1 MARDPI
7 CGMYV
12 DETTATIKSFKYG
25 KNYYFCS
32 DACKD
37 QFEEPEKELRKL
49 KIQLTIAWVLT
60 IPVIIFTYIVHFE
73 YWAYITLIMAS
84 IVQFYPGLRFYKG
97 TIDAFK
103 NRAGNMDTLIAI
115 GTSAAWAYSAVV
127 VLFPALFPTTGIYF
141 DTSTAIVSL
150 ILTGTLMEHLT
161 KARASEALSKLV
173 SLLPKTAHLVRNGE
187 IVEVKAEEIKVSDIL
202 LVKPGEAIPTDSKV
216 VEGSTSIDESM
227 ITGESLPVDKKVGDR
242 VIGGTVNLSG
252 GIRVAAEKVGEDT
265 ALSEIIETV
274 RNANSAKVPIQRL
287 ADRVSSY
294 FVPAVVS
301 IGVLSFLYWYYVGRI
316 GLTFS
321 LLVFVSVLII
331 ACPCAL
337 GIATP
342 AALMV
347 SSGKAAEN
355 GILVKGGEYIET
367 ANKVNTVAFDKT
379 GTITKGQLEVTDV
392 IELSTLT
399 KQDILRYSA
408 AAEANSEH
416 PVGKAVV
423 KRAKDENIEVQFPT
437 DFNYVPGKGVSCRLD
452 NKKILIGNRDLFMD
466 NGISTSNFES
476 GIRRLEGEGKTVLIL
491 SIESTVVGLIALA
504 DTIKD
509 DSIEAIQALN
519 KIHVE
524 TWMISGDNETT
535 AKAIARKVGI
545 ANVVA
550 NVKPSQKLE
559 KIEELQR
566 AGKIVAMVGDGI
578 NDAPSLAKADL
589 GIAIGSGTDIAKE
602 TGGIVLMKNKLYDVY
617 VSLRLGKMTIRK
629 IKQNLLWAFFYN
641 AALIPIGAG
650 VLIPLFGAG
659 IYNTLPF
666 LAAFAMAFSST
677 TVVLNSLLLKRFEA

>member
-32 DACKD
+32 EACKD
-37 QFEEPEKELRKL
+37 QFDEPERELKKL
-49 KIQLTIAWVLT
+49 KFLLALSWILT
-60 IPVIIFTYIVHFE
+60 IPVILFTYLIHFE
-73 YWAYITLIMAS
+73 YWTYVTLVMAS
-84 IVQFYPGLRFYKG
+84 VVQFYPGLRFYKG
-97 TIDAFK
+97 TIDAIK

-115 GTSAAWAYSAVV
+115 GTSAAWAYSAGVV
-127 VLFPALFPTTGIYF
+127 VFPSLFPSTGIYF

-161 KARASEALSKLV
+161 KTRASEALSKLV
-173 SLLPKTAHLVRNGE
+173 SLLPKTAHLVRDGK
-187 IVEVKAEEIKVSDIL
+187 IVDVKVEEIRVNDIL
-202 LVKPGEAIPTDSKV
+202 LVKPGEGIPTDSRV
-216 VEGSTSIDESM
+216 VDGFTSIDESM
-227 ITGESLPVDKKVGDR
+227 ITGESMPVDKKIGDM
-242 VIGGTVNLSG
+242 VTGGTMNLSG
-252 GIRVAAEKVGEDT
+252 AVRIEAVRIGEDT

-274 RNANSAKVPIQRL
+274 RNANSARVPIQRL
-287 ADRVSSY
+287 ADKVSSY

-301 IGVLSFLYWYYVGRI
+301 VGILSFLYWYYVGNI

-347 SSGKAAEN
+347 ASGKAAEN
-355 GILVKGGEYIET
+355 GILVKGGEYIEV
-367 ANKVNTVAFDKT
+367 ASKVDTVAFDKT
-379 GTITKGQLEVTDV
+379 GTITKGHLEVTDIV
-392 IELSTLT
+392 KLSTL
-399 KQDILRYSA
+399 DEREILTYAA

-423 KRAKDENIEVQFPT
+423 NRAKNESLEVKFPT
-437 DFNYVPGKGVSCRLD
+437 DFNYIPGKGIACRLV
-452 NKKILIGNRDLFMD
+452 KRILIGNRDLISD
-466 NGISTSNFES
+466 NGISISGFENS
-476 GIRRLEGEGKTVLIL
+476 VKKLEGEGKTVLIMAL
-491 SIESTVVGLIALA
+491 DSEVVGLIALG

-509 DSIEAIQALN
+509 DSSRAVKALKDL
-519 KIHVE
+519 KIE

-535 AKAIARKVGI
+535 ARAIAVKVGI
-545 ANVVA
+545 TNVLA
-550 NVKPSQKLE
+550 GVKPGQKLE

-566 AGKIVAMVGDGI
+566 SGKIVAMVGDGI
-578 NDAPSLAKADL
+578 NDAPSLAKANL
-589 GIAIGSGTDIAKE
+589 GIAIGSGTDVAME
-602 TGGIVLMKNKLYDVY
+602 TGGMVLMKNKLYDVF
-617 VSLRLGKMTIRK
+617 VSLKLGRMTIRK

-641 AALIPIGAG
+641 IFLIPIAAGA
-650 VLIPLFGAG
+650 LIPLFGAS

-677 TVVLNSLLLKRFEA
+677 TVVLNSLLLKRFKP

>member
-32 DACKD
+32 EACKD
-37 QFEEPEKELRKL
+37 QFDEPERELKKL
-49 KIQLTIAWVLT
+49 KFLLVLSWILT
-60 IPVIIFTYIVHFE
+60 IPVILFTYLIRFE
-73 YWAYITLIMAS
+73 YWTYVALVMAS
-84 IVQFYPGLRFYKG
+84 VVQFYPGLRFYKG
-97 TIDAFK
+97 TIDAIK

-115 GTSAAWAYSAVV
+115 GTSAAWAYSAGVV
-127 VLFPALFPTTGIYF
+127 VFPSLFPSTGIYF

-161 KARASEALSKLV
+161 KTRASEALSKLV
-173 SLLPKTAHLVRNGE
+173 SLLPKTAHLFRDGK
-187 IVEVKAEEIKVSDIL
+187 ILDVKVEEIRVNDIL
-202 LVKPGEAIPTDSKV
+202 LVKPGEGIPTDSRV
-216 VEGSTSIDESM
+216 VDGFTSIDESM
-227 ITGESLPVDKKVGDR
+227 ITGESLPVDKKIGDM
-242 VIGGTVNLSG
+242 VTGGTMNLSG
-252 GIRVAAEKVGEDT
+252 AVRIEAVRIGEDT

-287 ADRVSSY
+287 ADKVSSY
-294 FVPAVVS
+294 FVPAVVTVA
-301 IGVLSFLYWYYVGRI
+301 ILSFLYWYYIGNI

-347 SSGKAAEN
+347 ASGKAAEN
-355 GILVKGGEYIET
+355 GILVKGGEYIEV
-367 ANKVNTVAFDKT
+367 ASKVDTVAFDKT
-379 GTITKGQLEVTDV
+379 GTITKGHLEVTDIV
-392 IELSTLT
+392 KLSTL
-399 KQDILRYSA
+399 DEREILTYAA

-423 KRAKDENIEVQFPT
+423 NRAKNESLEVKFPT
-437 DFNYVPGKGVSCRLD
+437 DFSYIPGKGIASRLV
-452 NKKILIGNRDLFMD
+452 KRILIGNRDLISD
-466 NGISTSNFES
+466 NGISISGFENS
-476 GIRRLEGEGKTVLIL
+476 VEKLEGEGKTVLIMAL
-491 SIESTVVGLIALA
+491 DSEVVGLIALG

-509 DSIEAIQALN
+509 DSSRAVKALN
-519 KIHVE
+519 DLKIE

-535 AKAIARKVGI
+535 ARAIAGKVGI
-545 ANVVA
+545 TNILAG
-550 NVKPSQKLE
+550 VKPGQKLE

-566 AGKIVAMVGDGI
+566 SGKIVAMVGDGI

-589 GIAIGSGTDIAKE
+589 GIAIGSGTDVAME
-602 TGGIVLMKNKLYDVY
+602 TGGMVLMKNKLYDVF
-617 VSLRLGKMTIRK
+617 VSLKLGRMTIRK

-641 AALIPIGAG
+641 IFLIPIAAGA
-650 VLIPLFGAG
+650 LIPLFGAS

-677 TVVLNSLLLKRFEA
+677 TVVLNSLLLKRFKP

>member
-32 DACKD
+32 EACKD
-37 QFEEPEKELRKL
+37 QFDEPERELKKL
-49 KIQLTIAWVLT
+49 KFLLALSWILT
-60 IPVIIFTYIVHFE
+60 IPVILFTYLIHFE
-73 YWAYITLIMAS
+73 YWTYVTLVMAS
-84 IVQFYPGLRFYKG
+84 VVQFYPGLRFYKG
-97 TIDAFK
+97 TIDAIK

-115 GTSAAWAYSAVV
+115 GTSAAWAYSAGVV
-127 VLFPALFPTTGIYF
+127 VFPSLFPSTGIYF

-161 KARASEALSKLV
+161 KTRASEALSKLV
-173 SLLPKTAHLVRNGE
+173 SLLPKTAHLARDGK
-187 IVEVKAEEIKVSDIL
+187 IVDVKVEEIRVNDIL
-202 LVKPGEAIPTDSKV
+202 LVKPGEGIPTDSRV
-216 VEGSTSIDESM
+216 VDGFTSIDESM
-227 ITGESLPVDKKVGDR
+227 ITGESLPVDKKIGDM
-242 VIGGTVNLSG
+242 VTGGTMNLSG
-252 GIRVAAEKVGEDT
+252 AVRIEAVRIGEDT

-274 RNANSAKVPIQRL
+274 RNANSARVPIQRL
-287 ADRVSSY
+287 ADKVSSY
-294 FVPAVVS
+294 FVPAVVTVG
-301 IGVLSFLYWYYVGRI
+301 ILSFLYWYYVGNI

-347 SSGKAAEN
+347 ASGKAAEN
-355 GILVKGGEYIET
+355 GILVKGGEYIEV
-367 ANKVNTVAFDKT
+367 ASKVDTVAFDKT
-379 GTITKGQLEVTDV
+379 GTITKGHLEVTDIV
-392 IELSTLT
+392 KLSTLNE
-399 KQDILRYSA
+399 KEILSYAA

-423 KRAKDENIEVQFPT
+423 NRAKNESLEVKFPT
-437 DFNYVPGKGVSCRLD
+437 DFNYIPGKGIACRLV
-452 NKKILIGNRDLFMD
+452 KRILIGNRDLISD
-466 NGISTSNFES
+466 NGISISGFENS
-476 GIRRLEGEGKTVLIL
+476 VKKLEGEGKTVLIMAL
-491 SIESTVVGLIALA
+491 DSEVVGLIALG

-509 DSIEAIQALN
+509 DSSRAVKALKDL
-519 KIHVE
+519 KIE

-535 AKAIARKVGI
+535 ARAIAGKVGI
-545 ANVVA
+545 TNVLA
-550 NVKPSQKLE
+550 GVKPGQKLE

-566 AGKIVAMVGDGI
+566 SGKIVAMVGDGI
-578 NDAPSLAKADL
+578 NDAPSLAKANL
-589 GIAIGSGTDIAKE
+589 GIAIGSGTDVAME
-602 TGGIVLMKNKLYDVY
+602 TGGMVLMKNKLYDVF
-617 VSLRLGKMTIRK
+617 VSLKLGRMTIRK

-641 AALIPIGAG
+641 IFLIPIAAGA
-650 VLIPLFGAG
+650 LIPLFGAS

-677 TVVLNSLLLKRFEA
+677 TVVLNSLLLKRFKP

>member
-32 DACKD
+32 EACKD
-37 QFEEPEKELRKL
+37 QFDEPERELKKL
-49 KIQLTIAWVLT
+49 KFLLALSWILT
-60 IPVIIFTYIVHFE
+60 IPVILFTYLFHFE
-73 YWAYITLIMAS
+73 YWTYVTLVMAS
-84 IVQFYPGLRFYKG
+84 VVQFYPGLRFYKG
-97 TIDAFK
+97 TIDAIK

-115 GTSAAWAYSAVV
+115 GTSAAWAYSAGVV
-127 VLFPALFPTTGIYF
+127 VFPSLFPSTGIYF

-161 KARASEALSKLV
+161 KTRASEALSKLV
-173 SLLPKTAHLVRNGE
+173 SLLPKTAHLVRDGK
-187 IVEVKAEEIKVSDIL
+187 IMDVKVEEIRVNDIL
-202 LVKPGEAIPTDSKV
+202 LVKPGEGIPTDSRV
-216 VEGSTSIDESM
+216 VDGFTSIDESM
-227 ITGESLPVDKKVGDR
+227 ITGESLPVDKKIGDM
-242 VIGGTVNLSG
+242 VTGGTMNLSG
-252 GIRVAAEKVGEDT
+252 AVRIEAVRIGEDT

-274 RNANSAKVPIQRL
+274 RNANSARVPIQRL
-287 ADRVSSY
+287 ADKVSSY

-301 IGVLSFLYWYYVGRI
+301 VGILSFLYWYYVGNI

-347 SSGKAAEN
+347 ASGKAAEN
-355 GILVKGGEYIET
+355 GILVKGGEYIEV
-367 ANKVNTVAFDKT
+367 ASKVDTVAFDKT
-379 GTITKGQLEVTDV
+379 GTITKGHLEVTDIV
-392 IELSTLT
+392 KLSTLNE
-399 KQDILRYSA
+399 KEILSYAA

-423 KRAKDENIEVQFPT
+423 NRAKNESLEVKFPT
-437 DFNYVPGKGVSCRLD
+437 DFNYIPGKGIACRLV
-452 NKKILIGNRDLFMD
+452 KRILIGNRDLISD
-466 NGISTSNFES
+466 NGISISGFENS
-476 GIRRLEGEGKTVLIL
+476 VKKLEGEGKTVLIMAL
-491 SIESTVVGLIALA
+491 DSEVVGLIALG

-509 DSIEAIQALN
+509 DSSRAVKALKDL
-519 KIHVE
+519 KIE

-535 AKAIARKVGI
+535 ARAIAVKVGI
-545 ANVVA
+545 TNVLA
-550 NVKPSQKLE
+550 GVKPGQKLE

-566 AGKIVAMVGDGI
+566 SGKIVAMVGDGI

-589 GIAIGSGTDIAKE
+589 GIAIGSGTDVAME
-602 TGGIVLMKNKLYDVY
+602 TGGMVLMKNKLYDVF
-617 VSLRLGKMTIRK
+617 VSLKLGRMTIRK

-641 AALIPIGAG
+641 IFLIPIAAGA
-650 VLIPLFGAG
+650 LIPLFGAS

-677 TVVLNSLLLKRFEA
+677 TVVLNSLLLKRFKP

>member
-1 MARDPI
+1 MTRDPI

-32 DACKD
+32 ESCKD
-37 QFEEPEKELRKL
+37 QFEEPEKELKKL
-49 KIQLTIAWVLT
+49 KIQLTIAWALT
-60 IPVIIFTYIVHFE
+60 IPVIIFTYTFHFE
-73 YWAYITLIMAS
+73 YWAYTTLIMAS
-84 IVQFYPGLRFYKG
+84 IVQFYPGLKFYKG

-127 VLFPALFPTTGIYF
+127 VLFPALFPSTGIYF

-173 SLLPKTAHLVRNGE
+173 SLLPKTAHLVKNGD
-187 IVEVKAEEIKVSDIL
+187 IVEVKAEAIKVSDVL
-202 LVKPGEAIPTDSKV
+202 LVKPGEGIPTDSKV
-216 VEGSTSIDESM
+216 VEGFTSIDESM

-252 GIRVAAEKVGEDT
+252 AIRVIAEKVGGDT

-301 IGVLSFLYWYYVGRI
+301 IGILSFLYWFYLGHI

-355 GILVKGGEYIET
+355 GILVKGGEYIEI
-367 ANKVNTVAFDKT
+367 ASKVDTVAFDKT
-379 GTITKGQLEVTDV
+379 GTITKGQLEVTDIV
-392 IELSTLT
+392 ELSAVG
-399 KQDILRYSA
+399 KPEILRYAA

-416 PVGKAVV
+416 PVGIAVV
-423 KRAKDENIEVQFPT
+423 KKAKDENVEVQFPT
-437 DFNYVPGKGVSCRLD
+437 EFNYIPGKGISSKLD
-452 NKKILIGNRDLFMD
+452 KEILIGNRDLISE
-466 NGISTSNFES
+466 NGISTTNFE
-476 GIRRLEGEGKTVLIL
+476 GLIKKLEGEGKTVLIL
-491 SIESTVVGLIALA
+491 SLDSKVVGLVALA

-509 DSIEAIQALN
+509 DSIRAIQALDR
-519 KIHVE
+519 IHVE

-535 AKAIARKVGI
+535 ARAIGAKVGI
-545 ANVVA
+545 KNIVA
-550 NVKPSQKLE
+550 SVKPGQKLE

-566 AGKIVAMVGDGI
+566 TGKIVAMVGDGI

-602 TGGIVLMKNKLYDVY
+602 TGGMVLMKNKLYDVY

-650 VLIPLFGAG
+650 ALIPLFGAG

-677 TVVLNSLLLKRFEA
+677 TVVLNSLLLKRFKP

>member
-32 DACKD
+32 EACKD
-37 QFEEPEKELRKL
+37 QFDEPERELKKL
-49 KIQLTIAWVLT
+49 KFLLVLSWILT
-60 IPVIIFTYIVHFE
+60 IPVILFTYLIRFE
-73 YWAYITLIMAS
+73 YWTYVALVMAS
-84 IVQFYPGLRFYKG
+84 VVQFYPGLRFYKG
-97 TIDAFK
+97 TIDAIK

-115 GTSAAWAYSAVV
+115 GTSAAWAYSAGVV
-127 VLFPALFPTTGIYF
+127 VFPSLFPSTGIYF

-161 KARASEALSKLV
+161 KTRASEALSKLV
-173 SLLPKTAHLVRNGE
+173 SLLPKTAHLFRDGK
-187 IVEVKAEEIKVSDIL
+187 ILDVKVEEIRVNDIL
-202 LVKPGEAIPTDSKV
+202 LVKPGEGIPTDSRV
-216 VEGSTSIDESM
+216 VDGFTSIDESM
-227 ITGESLPVDKKVGDR
+227 ITGESLPVDKKIGDM
-242 VIGGTVNLSG
+242 VTGGTMNLSG
-252 GIRVAAEKVGEDT
+252 AVRIEAVRIGEDT

-287 ADRVSSY
+287 ADKVSSY
-294 FVPAVVS
+294 FVPAVVTVG
-301 IGVLSFLYWYYVGRI
+301 ILSFLYWYYIGNI

-347 SSGKAAEN
+347 ASGKAAEN
-355 GILVKGGEYIET
+355 GILVKGGEYIEV
-367 ANKVNTVAFDKT
+367 ASKVDTVAFDKT
-379 GTITKGQLEVTDV
+379 GTITKGHLEVTDIV
-392 IELSTLT
+392 KLSTL
-399 KQDILRYSA
+399 DEREILTYAA

-423 KRAKDENIEVQFPT
+423 NRAKNESLEVKFPT
-437 DFNYVPGKGVSCRLD
+437 DFSYIPGKGIASRLV
-452 NKKILIGNRDLFMD
+452 KRILIGNRDLISD
-466 NGISTSNFES
+466 NGISISGFENS
-476 GIRRLEGEGKTVLIL
+476 VEKLEGEGKTVLIMAL
-491 SIESTVVGLIALA
+491 DSEVVGLIALG

-509 DSIEAIQALN
+509 DSSRAVKALN
-519 KIHVE
+519 DLKIE

-535 AKAIARKVGI
+535 ARAIAGKVGI
-545 ANVVA
+545 TNVLA
-550 NVKPSQKLE
+550 GVKPGQKLE

-566 AGKIVAMVGDGI
+566 SGKIVAMVGDGI

-589 GIAIGSGTDIAKE
+589 GIAIGSGTDVAME
-602 TGGIVLMKNKLYDVY
+602 TGGMVLMKNKLYDVF
-617 VSLRLGKMTIRK
+617 VSLKLGRMTIRK

-641 AALIPIGAG
+641 IFLIPIAAGA
-650 VLIPLFGAG
+650 LIPLFGAS

-677 TVVLNSLLLKRFEA
+677 TVVLNSLLLKRFKP

>member
-32 DACKD
+32 EACKD
-37 QFEEPEKELRKL
+37 QFDEPERELKKL
-49 KIQLTIAWVLT
+49 KFLLVLSWILT
-60 IPVIIFTYIVHFE
+60 IPVILFTYLIRFE
-73 YWAYITLIMAS
+73 YWTYVALVMAS
-84 IVQFYPGLRFYKG
+84 VVQFYPGLRFYKG
-97 TIDAFK
+97 TIDAIK

-115 GTSAAWAYSAVV
+115 GTSAAWAYSAGVV
-127 VLFPALFPTTGIYF
+127 VFPSLFPSTGIYF

-161 KARASEALSKLV
+161 KTRASEALSKLV
-173 SLLPKTAHLVRNGE
+173 SLLPKTAHLFRDGK
-187 IVEVKAEEIKVSDIL
+187 ILDVKVEEIRVNDIL
-202 LVKPGEAIPTDSKV
+202 LVKPGEGIPTDSRV
-216 VEGSTSIDESM
+216 VDGFTSIDESM
-227 ITGESLPVDKKVGDR
+227 ITGESLPVDKKIGDM
-242 VIGGTVNLSG
+242 VTGGTMNLSG
-252 GIRVAAEKVGEDT
+252 AVRIEAVRIGEDT

-287 ADRVSSY
+287 ADKVSSY
-294 FVPAVVS
+294 FVPAVVTVG
-301 IGVLSFLYWYYVGRI
+301 ILSFLYWYYIGNI

-347 SSGKAAEN
+347 ASGKAAEN
-355 GILVKGGEYIET
+355 GILVKGGEYIEV
-367 ANKVNTVAFDKT
+367 ASKVDTVAFDKT
-379 GTITKGQLEVTDV
+379 GTITKGHLEVTDIV
-392 IELSTLT
+392 KLSTL
-399 KQDILRYSA
+399 DEREILTYAA

-423 KRAKDENIEVQFPT
+423 NRAKNESLEVKFPT
-437 DFNYVPGKGVSCRLD
+437 DFSYIPGKGIASRLV
-452 NKKILIGNRDLFMD
+452 KRILIGNRDLISD
-466 NGISTSNFES
+466 NGISISGFENS
-476 GIRRLEGEGKTVLIL
+476 VEKLEGEGKTVLIMAL
-491 SIESTVVGLIALA
+491 DSEVVGLIALG

-509 DSIEAIQALN
+509 DSSRAVKALN
-519 KIHVE
+519 DLKIE

-535 AKAIARKVGI
+535 ARAIAGKVGI
-545 ANVVA
+545 TNILAG
-550 NVKPSQKLE
+550 VKPGQKLE

-566 AGKIVAMVGDGI
+566 SGKIVAMVGDGI

-589 GIAIGSGTDIAKE
+589 GIAIGSGTDVAME
-602 TGGIVLMKNKLYDVY
+602 TGGMVLMKNKLYDVF
-617 VSLRLGKMTIRK
+617 VSLKLGRMTIRK

-641 AALIPIGAG
+641 IFLIPIAAGA
-650 VLIPLFGAG
+650 LIPLFGAS

-677 TVVLNSLLLKRFEA
+677 TVVLNSLLLKRFKP

>member
-32 DACKD
+32 EACKD
-37 QFEEPEKELRKL
+37 QFDEPERELKKL
-49 KIQLTIAWVLT
+49 KFLLALSWILT
-60 IPVIIFTYIVHFE
+60 IPVILFTYLIHFE
-73 YWAYITLIMAS
+73 YWTYVTLVMAS
-84 IVQFYPGLRFYKG
+84 VVQFYPGLRFYKG
-97 TIDAFK
+97 TLDAIK

-115 GTSAAWAYSAVV
+115 GTSAAWAYSAGVV
-127 VLFPALFPTTGIYF
+127 VFPSLFPSTGIYF

-161 KARASEALSKLV
+161 KTRASEALSKLV
-173 SLLPKTAHLVRNGE
+173 SLLPKTAHLVRDGK
-187 IVEVKAEEIKVSDIL
+187 IMDVKVEEIRVNDIL
-202 LVKPGEAIPTDSKV
+202 LVKPGEGIPTDSRV
-216 VEGSTSIDESM
+216 VDGFTSIDESM
-227 ITGESLPVDKKVGDR
+227 ITGESLPVDKKIGDM
-242 VIGGTVNLSG
+242 VTGGTMNLSG
-252 GIRVAAEKVGEDT
+252 AVRIEAVRIGEDT

-274 RNANSAKVPIQRL
+274 RNANSARVPIQRL
-287 ADRVSSY
+287 ADKVSSY

-301 IGVLSFLYWYYVGRI
+301 IGILSFLYWYYVGNI

-347 SSGKAAEN
+347 ASGKAAEN
-355 GILVKGGEYIET
+355 GILVKGGEYIEV
-367 ANKVNTVAFDKT
+367 ASKVDTVAFDKT
-379 GTITKGQLEVTDV
+379 GTITKGHLEVTDIV
-392 IELSTLT
+392 KLSTLNE
-399 KQDILRYSA
+399 KEILSYAA

-423 KRAKDENIEVQFPT
+423 NRAKNESLEVKFPT
-437 DFNYVPGKGVSCRLD
+437 DFNYIPGKGIACRLV
-452 NKKILIGNRDLFMD
+452 KRILIGNRDLISD
-466 NGISTSNFES
+466 NGISISGFENS
-476 GIRRLEGEGKTVLIL
+476 VKKLEGEGKTVLIMAL
-491 SIESTVVGLIALA
+491 DSEVVGLIALG

-509 DSIEAIQALN
+509 DSFRAVKALKDL
-519 KIHVE
+519 KIE

-535 AKAIARKVGI
+535 ARAIAVKVGI
-545 ANVVA
+545 TNVLA
-550 NVKPSQKLE
+550 GVKPGQKLE

-566 AGKIVAMVGDGI
+566 SGKIVAMVGDGI
-578 NDAPSLAKADL
+578 NDAPSLAKANL
-589 GIAIGSGTDIAKE
+589 GIAIGSGTDVAME
-602 TGGIVLMKNKLYDVY
+602 TGGMVLMKNKLYDVF
-617 VSLRLGKMTIRK
+617 VSLKLGRMTIRK

-641 AALIPIGAG
+641 IFLIPIAAGA
-650 VLIPLFGAG
+650 LIPLFGAS

-677 TVVLNSLLLKRFEA
+677 TVVLNSLLLKRFKP

>member
-32 DACKD
+32 EACKD
-37 QFEEPEKELRKL
+37 QFDEPERELKKL
-49 KIQLTIAWVLT
+49 KFLLVLSWILT
-60 IPVIIFTYIVHFE
+60 IPVILFTYLIRFE
-73 YWAYITLIMAS
+73 YWTYVALVMAS
-84 IVQFYPGLRFYKG
+84 VVQFYPGLRFYKG
-97 TIDAFK
+97 TIDAIK

-115 GTSAAWAYSAVV
+115 GTSAAWAYSAGVV
-127 VLFPALFPTTGIYF
+127 VFPSLFPSTGIYF

-161 KARASEALSKLV
+161 KTRASEALSKLV
-173 SLLPKTAHLVRNGE
+173 SLLPKTAHLFRDGK
-187 IVEVKAEEIKVSDIL
+187 ILDVKVEEIRVNDIL
-202 LVKPGEAIPTDSKV
+202 LVKPGEGIPTDSRV
-216 VEGSTSIDESM
+216 VDGFTSIDESM
-227 ITGESLPVDKKVGDR
+227 ITGESLPVDKKIGDM
-242 VIGGTVNLSG
+242 VTGGTMNLSG
-252 GIRVAAEKVGEDT
+252 AVRIEAVRIGEDT

-287 ADRVSSY
+287 ADKVSSY
-294 FVPAVVS
+294 FVPAVVTVG
-301 IGVLSFLYWYYVGRI
+301 ILSFLYWYYIGNI

-347 SSGKAAEN
+347 ASGKAAEN
-355 GILVKGGEYIET
+355 GILVKGGEYIEV
-367 ANKVNTVAFDKT
+367 ASKVDTVAFDKT
-379 GTITKGQLEVTDV
+379 GTITKGHLEVTDIV
-392 IELSTLT
+392 KLSTL
-399 KQDILRYSA
+399 DEREILTYAA

-423 KRAKDENIEVQFPT
+423 NRAKNESLEVKFPT
-437 DFNYVPGKGVSCRLD
+437 DFSYIPGKGIASRLV
-452 NKKILIGNRDLFMD
+452 KRILIGNRDLISD
-466 NGISTSNFES
+466 NGISISRFENS
-476 GIRRLEGEGKTVLIL
+476 VEKLEGEGKTVLIVAL
-491 SIESTVVGLIALA
+491 DSEVVGLIALG

-509 DSIEAIQALN
+509 DSSRAVKALN
-519 KIHVE
+519 DLKIE

-535 AKAIARKVGI
+535 ARAIAGKVGI
-545 ANVVA
+545 TNVLA
-550 NVKPSQKLE
+550 GVKPGQKLE

-566 AGKIVAMVGDGI
+566 SGKIVAMVGDGI

-589 GIAIGSGTDIAKE
+589 GIAIGSGTDVAME
-602 TGGIVLMKNKLYDVY
+602 TGGMVLMKNKLYDVF
-617 VSLRLGKMTIRK
+617 VSLKLGRMTIRK

-641 AALIPIGAG
+641 IFLIPIAAGA
-650 VLIPLFGAG
+650 LIPLFGAS

-677 TVVLNSLLLKRFEA
+677 TVVLNSLLLKRFKP

>member
-32 DACKD
+32 EACKD
-37 QFEEPEKELRKL
+37 QFDEPERELKKL
-49 KIQLTIAWVLT
+49 KFLLALSWILT
-60 IPVIIFTYIVHFE
+60 IPVILFTYLFHFE
-73 YWAYITLIMAS
+73 YWTYVTLVMAS
-84 IVQFYPGLRFYKG
+84 VVQFYPGLRFYKG
-97 TIDAFK
+97 TIDAIK

-115 GTSAAWAYSAVV
+115 GTSAAWAYSAGVV
-127 VLFPALFPTTGIYF
+127 VFPSLFPSTGIYF

-161 KARASEALSKLV
+161 KTRASEALSKLV
-173 SLLPKTAHLVRNGE
+173 SLLPKTAHLVRDGK
-187 IVEVKAEEIKVSDIL
+187 IVDVKVEEIRVNDIL
-202 LVKPGEAIPTDSKV
+202 LVKPGEGIPTDSRV
-216 VEGSTSIDESM
+216 VDGFTSIDESM
-227 ITGESLPVDKKVGDR
+227 ITGESLPVDKKIGDM
-242 VIGGTVNLSG
+242 VTGGTMNLSG
-252 GIRVAAEKVGEDT
+252 AVRIEAVRIGEDT

-274 RNANSAKVPIQRL
+274 RNANSARVPIQRL
-287 ADRVSSY
+287 ADKVSSY
-294 FVPAVVS
+294 FVPAVVTVG
-301 IGVLSFLYWYYVGRI
+301 ILSFLYWYYVGNI

-347 SSGKAAEN
+347 ASGKAAEN
-355 GILVKGGEYIET
+355 GILVKGGEYIEV
-367 ANKVNTVAFDKT
+367 ASKVDTVAFDKT
-379 GTITKGQLEVTDV
+379 GTITKGHLEVTDIV
-392 IELSTLT
+392 KLSTLNE
-399 KQDILRYSA
+399 KEILSYAA

-416 PVGKAVV
+416 PVGKALVN
-423 KRAKDENIEVQFPT
+423 RAKNESLEVKFPT
-437 DFNYVPGKGVSCRLD
+437 DFNYIPGKGIACRLV
-452 NKKILIGNRDLFMD
+452 KRILIGNRDLISD
-466 NGISTSNFES
+466 SGISIS
-476 GIRRLEGEGKTVLIL
+476 GIENSVKKLEGEGKTVLIMAL
-491 SIESTVVGLIALA
+491 DSEVVGLIALG

-509 DSIEAIQALN
+509 DSSRAVKALKDL
-519 KIHVE
+519 KIE

-535 AKAIARKVGI
+535 ARAIAGKVGI
-545 ANVVA
+545 TNVLA
-550 NVKPSQKLE
+550 GVKPGQKLE

-566 AGKIVAMVGDGI
+566 SGKIVAMVGDGI

-589 GIAIGSGTDIAKE
+589 GIAIGSGTDVAME
-602 TGGIVLMKNKLYDVY
+602 TGGMVLMKNKLYDVF
-617 VSLRLGKMTIRK
+617 VSLKLGRMTIRK

-641 AALIPIGAG
+641 IFLIPIAAGA
-650 VLIPLFGAG
+650 LIPLFGAS

-677 TVVLNSLLLKRFEA
+677 TVVLNSLLLKRFKP

>member
-32 DACKD
+32 EACKD
-37 QFEEPEKELRKL
+37 QFDEPERELKKL
-49 KIQLTIAWVLT
+49 KFLLALSWILT
-60 IPVIIFTYIVHFE
+60 IPVILFTYLIHFE
-73 YWAYITLIMAS
+73 YWTYVTLVMAS
-84 IVQFYPGLRFYKG
+84 VVQFYPGLRFYKG
-97 TIDAFK
+97 TIDAIK

-115 GTSAAWAYSAVV
+115 GTSAAWAYSAGVV
-127 VLFPALFPTTGIYF
+127 VFPSLFPSTGIYF

-161 KARASEALSKLV
+161 KTRASEALSKLV
-173 SLLPKTAHLVRNGE
+173 SLLPKTAHLVRDSK
-187 IVEVKAEEIKVSDIL
+187 IMDVKVEEIRVNDIL
-202 LVKPGEAIPTDSKV
+202 LVKPGEGIPTDSRV
-216 VEGSTSIDESM
+216 VDGFTSIDESM
-227 ITGESLPVDKKVGDR
+227 ITGESLPVDKKIGDM
-242 VIGGTVNLSG
+242 VTGGTMNLSG
-252 GIRVAAEKVGEDT
+252 AVRIEAVRIGEDT
-265 ALSEIIETV
+265 ALSEIIEAV
-274 RNANSAKVPIQRL
+274 RNANSARVPIQRL
-287 ADRVSSY
+287 ADKVSSY
-294 FVPAVVS
+294 FVPAVVTVG
-301 IGVLSFLYWYYVGRI
+301 ILSFLYWYYVGNI

-347 SSGKAAEN
+347 ASGKAAEN
-355 GILVKGGEYIET
+355 GILVKGGEYIEV
-367 ANKVNTVAFDKT
+367 ASKVDTVAFDKT
-379 GTITKGQLEVTDV
+379 GTITKGHLEVTDIV
-392 IELSTLT
+392 KLSTLNE
-399 KQDILRYSA
+399 KEILSYAA

-423 KRAKDENIEVQFPT
+423 NRAKNESLEVKFPT
-437 DFNYVPGKGVSCRLD
+437 DFNYIPGKGIACRLV
-452 NKKILIGNRDLFMD
+452 KRILIGNRDLISD
-466 NGISTSNFES
+466 NGISISGFENS
-476 GIRRLEGEGKTVLIL
+476 VKKLEGEGKTVLIMAL
-491 SIESTVVGLIALA
+491 DSEVVGLIALG

-509 DSIEAIQALN
+509 DSFRAVKALKDL
-519 KIHVE
+519 KIE

-535 AKAIARKVGI
+535 ARAIAVKVGI
-545 ANVVA
+545 TNVLA
-550 NVKPSQKLE
+550 GVKPGQKLE

-566 AGKIVAMVGDGI
+566 SGKIVAMVGDGI

-589 GIAIGSGTDIAKE
+589 GIAIGSGTDVAME
-602 TGGIVLMKNKLYDVY
+602 TGGMVLMKNKLYDVF
-617 VSLRLGKMTIRK
+617 VSLKLGRMTIRK

-641 AALIPIGAG
+641 IFLIPIAAGA
-650 VLIPLFGAG
+650 LIPLFGAS

-677 TVVLNSLLLKRFEA
+677 TVVLNSLLLKRFKP

>member
-32 DACKD
+32 EACKD
-37 QFEEPEKELRKL
+37 QFDEPERELKKL
-49 KIQLTIAWVLT
+49 KFLLALSWILT
-60 IPVIIFTYIVHFE
+60 IPVILFTYLIHFE
-73 YWAYITLIMAS
+73 YWTYVTLVMAS
-84 IVQFYPGLRFYKG
+84 VVQFYPGLRFYKG
-97 TIDAFK
+97 TLDAIK

-115 GTSAAWAYSAVV
+115 GTSAAWAYSAGVV
-127 VLFPALFPTTGIYF
+127 VFPSLFPSTGIYF

-161 KARASEALSKLV
+161 KTRASEALSKLV
-173 SLLPKTAHLVRNGE
+173 SLLPKTAHLVRDGK
-187 IVEVKAEEIKVSDIL
+187 IMDVKVEEIRVNDIL
-202 LVKPGEAIPTDSKV
+202 LVKPGEGIPTDSRV
-216 VEGSTSIDESM
+216 VDGFTSIDESM
-227 ITGESLPVDKKVGDR
+227 ITGESLPVDKKIGDM
-242 VIGGTVNLSG
+242 VTGGTMNLSG
-252 GIRVAAEKVGEDT
+252 AVRIEAVRIGEDT

-274 RNANSAKVPIQRL
+274 RNANSARVPIQRL
-287 ADRVSSY
+287 ADKVSSY

-301 IGVLSFLYWYYVGRI
+301 IGILSFLYWYYVGNI

-347 SSGKAAEN
+347 ASGKAAEN
-355 GILVKGGEYIET
+355 GILVKGGEYIEV
-367 ANKVNTVAFDKT
+367 ASKVDTVAFDKT
-379 GTITKGQLEVTDV
+379 GTITKGHLEVTDIV
-392 IELSTLT
+392 KLSTLNE
-399 KQDILRYSA
+399 KEILSYAA

-423 KRAKDENIEVQFPT
+423 NRAKNESLEVKFPT
-437 DFNYVPGKGVSCRLD
+437 DFNYIPGKGIACRLV
-452 NKKILIGNRDLFMD
+452 KRILIGNRDLISD
-466 NGISTSNFES
+466 NGISISGFENS
-476 GIRRLEGEGKTVLIL
+476 VKKLEGEGKTVLIMAL
-491 SIESTVVGLIALA
+491 DSEVVGLIALG

-509 DSIEAIQALN
+509 DSFRAVKALKDL
-519 KIHVE
+519 KIE

-535 AKAIARKVGI
+535 ARAIAVKVGI
-545 ANVVA
+545 TNVLA
-550 NVKPSQKLE
+550 GVKPGQKLE
-559 KIEELQR
+559 KIEELQKS
-566 AGKIVAMVGDGI
+566 GKIVAMVGDGI

-589 GIAIGSGTDIAKE
+589 GIAIGSGTDVAME
-602 TGGIVLMKNKLYDVY
+602 TGGMVLMKDKLYDVF
-617 VSLRLGKMTIRK
+617 VSLKLGRMTIRK

-641 AALIPIGAG
+641 IFLIPIAAGA
-650 VLIPLFGAG
+650 LIPLFGAN

-677 TVVLNSLLLKRFEA
+677 TVVLNSLLLKRFKP

>member
-32 DACKD
+32 EACKD
-37 QFEEPEKELRKL
+37 QFDEPERELKKL
-49 KIQLTIAWVLT
+49 KFLLALSWILT
-60 IPVIIFTYIVHFE
+60 IPVILFTYLIHFE
-73 YWAYITLIMAS
+73 YWTYVTLVMAS
-84 IVQFYPGLRFYKG
+84 VVQFYPGLRFYKG
-97 TIDAFK
+97 TIDAIK

-115 GTSAAWAYSAVV
+115 GTSAAWAYSAGVV
-127 VLFPALFPTTGIYF
+127 VFPSLFPSTGIYF

-161 KARASEALSKLV
+161 KTRASEALSKLV
-173 SLLPKTAHLVRNGE
+173 SLLPKTAHLVRDGK
-187 IVEVKAEEIKVSDIL
+187 IVDVKVEEIRVNDIL
-202 LVKPGEAIPTDSKV
+202 LVKPGEGIPTDSRV
-216 VEGSTSIDESM
+216 VDGFTSIDESM
-227 ITGESLPVDKKVGDR
+227 ITGESLPVDKKIGDM
-242 VIGGTVNLSG
+242 VTGGTMNLSG
-252 GIRVAAEKVGEDT
+252 AVRIEAVRIGEDT

-274 RNANSAKVPIQRL
+274 RNANSARVPIQRL
-287 ADRVSSY
+287 ADKVSSY

-301 IGVLSFLYWYYVGRI
+301 VGILSFLYWYYVGNI

-347 SSGKAAEN
+347 ASGKAAEN
-355 GILVKGGEYIET
+355 GILVKGGEYIEV
-367 ANKVNTVAFDKT
+367 ASKVDTVAFDKT
-379 GTITKGQLEVTDV
+379 GTITKGHLEVTDIV
-392 IELSTLT
+392 KLSTLNE
-399 KQDILRYSA
+399 KEILSYAA

-423 KRAKDENIEVQFPT
+423 NRAKNESLEVKFPT
-437 DFNYVPGKGVSCRLD
+437 DFNYIPGKGIACRLV
-452 NKKILIGNRDLFMD
+452 KRILIGNRDLISD
-466 NGISTSNFES
+466 NGISISGFENS
-476 GIRRLEGEGKTVLIL
+476 VKKLEGEGKTVLIMAL
-491 SIESTVVGLIALA
+491 DSEVVGLIALG

-509 DSIEAIQALN
+509 DSSRAVKALKDL
-519 KIHVE
+519 KIE

-535 AKAIARKVGI
+535 ARAIAVKVGI
-545 ANVVA
+545 TNVLA
-550 NVKPSQKLE
+550 GVKPGQKLE

-566 AGKIVAMVGDGI
+566 SGKIVAMVGDGI

-589 GIAIGSGTDIAKE
+589 GIAIGSGTDVAME
-602 TGGIVLMKNKLYDVY
+602 TGGMVLMKNKLYDVF
-617 VSLRLGKMTIRK
+617 VSLKLGRMTIRK

-641 AALIPIGAG
+641 IFLIPIAAGA
-650 VLIPLFGAG
+650 LIPLFGAS

-677 TVVLNSLLLKRFEA
+677 TVVLNSLLLKRFKP

>member
-32 DACKD
+32 EACKD
-37 QFEEPEKELRKL
+37 QFDEPERELKKL
-49 KIQLTIAWVLT
+49 KFLLALSWILT
-60 IPVIIFTYIVHFE
+60 IPVILFTYLIRFE
-73 YWAYITLIMAS
+73 YWTYVALVMAS
-84 IVQFYPGLRFYKG
+84 VVQFYPGLRFYKG
-97 TIDAFK
+97 TIDAIK

-115 GTSAAWAYSAVV
+115 GTSAAWAYSAGVV
-127 VLFPALFPTTGIYF
+127 VFPSLFPSTGIYF

-161 KARASEALSKLV
+161 KTRASEALSKLV
-173 SLLPKTAHLVRNGE
+173 SLLPKTAHLFRDGK
-187 IVEVKAEEIKVSDIL
+187 ILDVKVEEIRVNDIL
-202 LVKPGEAIPTDSKV
+202 LVKPGEGIPTDSRV
-216 VEGSTSIDESM
+216 VDGFTSIDESM
-227 ITGESLPVDKKVGDR
+227 ITGESLPVDKKIGDM
-242 VIGGTVNLSG
+242 VTGGTMNLSG
-252 GIRVAAEKVGEDT
+252 AVRIEAVRIGEDT

-287 ADRVSSY
+287 ADKVSSY
-294 FVPAVVS
+294 FVPAVVTVG
-301 IGVLSFLYWYYVGRI
+301 ILSFLYWYYIGNI

-347 SSGKAAEN
+347 ASGKAAEN
-355 GILVKGGEYIET
+355 GILVKGGEYIEV
-367 ANKVNTVAFDKT
+367 ASKVDTVAFDKT
-379 GTITKGQLEVTDV
+379 GTITKGHLEVTDIV
-392 IELSTLT
+392 KLSTL
-399 KQDILRYSA
+399 DEREILTYAA

-423 KRAKDENIEVQFPT
+423 NRAKNESLEVKFPT
-437 DFNYVPGKGVSCRLD
+437 DFSYIPGKGIASRLV
-452 NKKILIGNRDLFMD
+452 KRILIGNRDLILD
-466 NGISTSNFES
+466 NGISISSFENS
-476 GIRRLEGEGKTVLIL
+476 VEKLEGEGKTVLIMAL
-491 SIESTVVGLIALA
+491 DSEVVGLIALG

-509 DSIEAIQALN
+509 DSSRAVKALN
-519 KIHVE
+519 DLKIE

-535 AKAIARKVGI
+535 ARTIAGKVGI
-545 ANVVA
+545 TNVLA
-550 NVKPSQKLE
+550 GVKPGQKLE

-566 AGKIVAMVGDGI
+566 SGKIVAMVGDGI

-589 GIAIGSGTDIAKE
+589 GIAIGSGTDVAME
-602 TGGIVLMKNKLYDVY
+602 TGGMVLMKNKLYDVF
-617 VSLRLGKMTIRK
+617 VSLKLGRMTIRK
-629 IKQNLLWAFFYN
+629 IKQNLMWAFFYN
-641 AALIPIGAG
+641 IFLIPIAAGA
-650 VLIPLFGAG
+650 LIPLFGAS

-677 TVVLNSLLLKRFEA
+677 TVVLNSLLLKRFKP

>member
-32 DACKD
+32 EACKD
-37 QFEEPEKELRKL
+37 QFDEPERELKKL
-49 KIQLTIAWVLT
+49 KFLLALSWILT
-60 IPVIIFTYIVHFE
+60 IPVILFTYLIHFE
-73 YWAYITLIMAS
+73 YWTYVTLVMAS
-84 IVQFYPGLRFYKG
+84 VVQFYPGLRFYKG
-97 TIDAFK
+97 TIDAIK

-115 GTSAAWAYSAVV
+115 GTSAAWAYSAGVV
-127 VLFPALFPTTGIYF
+127 VFPSLFPSTGIYF

-161 KARASEALSKLV
+161 KTRASEALSKIV
-173 SLLPKTAHLVRNGE
+173 SLLPKTAHLVRDGK
-187 IVEVKAEEIKVSDIL
+187 IMDVKVEEIRVNNIL
-202 LVKPGEAIPTDSKV
+202 LVKPGEGIPTDSRV
-216 VEGSTSIDESM
+216 VDGFTSIDESM
-227 ITGESLPVDKKVGDR
+227 ITGESLPVDKKIGDM
-242 VIGGTVNLSG
+242 VTGGTMNLSG
-252 GIRVAAEKVGEDT
+252 AVRIEAVRIGEDT
-265 ALSEIIETV
+265 ALSEIIEAV
-274 RNANSAKVPIQRL
+274 RNANSARVPIQRL
-287 ADRVSSY
+287 ADKVSSY
-294 FVPAVVS
+294 FVPAVVTVG
-301 IGVLSFLYWYYVGRI
+301 ILSFLYWYYIGNI

-347 SSGKAAEN
+347 ASGKAAEN
-355 GILVKGGEYIET
+355 GILVKGGEYIEV
-367 ANKVNTVAFDKT
+367 ASKVDTVAFDKT
-379 GTITKGQLEVTDV
+379 GTITKGHLEVTDIV
-392 IELSTLT
+392 KLSTLNE
-399 KQDILRYSA
+399 KEILSYAA

-423 KRAKDENIEVQFPT
+423 NRAKNESLEVKFPT
-437 DFNYVPGKGVSCRLD
+437 DFNYIPGKGITCRLV
-452 NKKILIGNRDLFMD
+452 KRILIGNRDLISD
-466 NGISTSNFES
+466 NGISISGFENS
-476 GIRRLEGEGKTVLIL
+476 VKKLEGEGKTVLIMAL
-491 SIESTVVGLIALA
+491 DSEVVGLIALG

-509 DSIEAIQALN
+509 DSSRAVKALKDL
-519 KIHVE
+519 KIE

-535 AKAIARKVGI
+535 ARAIAGKVGI
-545 ANVVA
+545 TNVLA
-550 NVKPSQKLE
+550 GVKPGQKLE

-566 AGKIVAMVGDGI
+566 SGKIVAMVGDGI

-589 GIAIGSGTDIAKE
+589 GIAIGSGTDVAME
-602 TGGIVLMKNKLYDVY
+602 TGGMVLMKNKLYDVF
-617 VSLRLGKMTIRK
+617 VSLKLGRMTIRK

-641 AALIPIGAG
+641 IFLIPIAAGA
-650 VLIPLFGAG
+650 LIPLFGAS

-677 TVVLNSLLLKRFEA
+677 TVVLNSLLLKRFKP

>member
-32 DACKD
+32 EACKD
-37 QFEEPEKELRKL
+37 QFDEPERELKKL
-49 KIQLTIAWVLT
+49 KFLLVLSWILT
-60 IPVIIFTYIVHFE
+60 IPVILFTYLIRFE
-73 YWAYITLIMAS
+73 YWTYVALVMAS
-84 IVQFYPGLRFYKG
+84 VVQFYPGLRFYKG
-97 TIDAFK
+97 TIDAIK

-115 GTSAAWAYSAVV
+115 GTSAAWAYSAGVV
-127 VLFPALFPTTGIYF
+127 VFPSLFPSTGIYF

-161 KARASEALSKLV
+161 KTRASEALSKLV
-173 SLLPKTAHLVRNGE
+173 SLLPKTAHLFRDGK
-187 IVEVKAEEIKVSDIL
+187 ILDVKVEEIRVNDIL
-202 LVKPGEAIPTDSKV
+202 LVKPGEGIPTDSRV
-216 VEGSTSIDESM
+216 VDGFTSIDESM
-227 ITGESLPVDKKVGDR
+227 ITGESLPVDKKIGDM
-242 VIGGTVNLSG
+242 VTGGTMNLSG
-252 GIRVAAEKVGEDT
+252 AVRIEAVRIGEDT

-287 ADRVSSY
+287 ADKVSSY
-294 FVPAVVS
+294 FVTAVVTVG
-301 IGVLSFLYWYYVGRI
+301 ILSFLYWYYIGNI

-347 SSGKAAEN
+347 ASGKAAEN
-355 GILVKGGEYIET
+355 GILVKGGEYIEV
-367 ANKVNTVAFDKT
+367 ASKVDTVAFDKT
-379 GTITKGQLEVTDV
+379 GTITKGHLEVTDIV
-392 IELSTLT
+392 KLSTL
-399 KQDILRYSA
+399 DEREILTYAA

-423 KRAKDENIEVQFPT
+423 NRAKNESLEVKFPT
-437 DFNYVPGKGVSCRLD
+437 DFSYIPGKGIASRLV
-452 NKKILIGNRDLFMD
+452 KRILIGNRDLISD
-466 NGISTSNFES
+466 NGISISGFENS
-476 GIRRLEGEGKTVLIL
+476 VEKLEGEGKTVLIMAL
-491 SIESTVVGLIALA
+491 DSEVVGLIALG

-509 DSIEAIQALN
+509 DSSRAVKALN
-519 KIHVE
+519 DLKIE

-535 AKAIARKVGI
+535 ARAIAGKVGI
-545 ANVVA
+545 TNILAG
-550 NVKPSQKLE
+550 VKPGQKLE

-566 AGKIVAMVGDGI
+566 SGKIVAMVGDGI

-589 GIAIGSGTDIAKE
+589 GIAIGSGTDVAME
-602 TGGIVLMKNKLYDVY
+602 TGGMVLMKNKLYDVF
-617 VSLRLGKMTIRK
+617 VSLKLGRMTIRK

-641 AALIPIGAG
+641 IFLIPIAAGA
-650 VLIPLFGAG
+650 LIPLFGAS

-677 TVVLNSLLLKRFEA
+677 TVVLNSLLLKRFKP

>member
-32 DACKD
+32 EACKD
-37 QFEEPEKELRKL
+37 QFDEPERELKKL
-49 KIQLTIAWVLT
+49 KFLLALSWILT
-60 IPVIIFTYIVHFE
+60 IPVILFTYLIHFE
-73 YWAYITLIMAS
+73 YWTYVTLVMAS
-84 IVQFYPGLRFYKG
+84 VVQFYPGLRFYKG
-97 TIDAFK
+97 TLDAIK

-115 GTSAAWAYSAVV
+115 GTSAAWAYSAGVV
-127 VLFPALFPTTGIYF
+127 VFPSLFPSTGIYF

-161 KARASEALSKLV
+161 KTRASEALSKLV
-173 SLLPKTAHLVRNGE
+173 SLLPKTAHLVRDGK
-187 IVEVKAEEIKVSDIL
+187 IMDVKVEEIRVNDIL
-202 LVKPGEAIPTDSKV
+202 LVKPGEGIPTDSRV
-216 VEGSTSIDESM
+216 VDGFTSIDESM
-227 ITGESLPVDKKVGDR
+227 ITGESLPVDKKIGDM
-242 VIGGTVNLSG
+242 VTGGTMNLSG
-252 GIRVAAEKVGEDT
+252 AVRIEAVRIGEDT

-274 RNANSAKVPIQRL
+274 RNANSARVPIQRL
-287 ADRVSSY
+287 ADKVSSY
-294 FVPAVVS
+294 FVPAVVTVG
-301 IGVLSFLYWYYVGRI
+301 ILSFLYWYYVGNI

-347 SSGKAAEN
+347 ASGKAAEN
-355 GILVKGGEYIET
+355 GILVKGGEYIEV
-367 ANKVNTVAFDKT
+367 ASKVDTVAFDKT
-379 GTITKGQLEVTDV
+379 GTITKGHLEVTDIV
-392 IELSTLT
+392 KLSTLNE
-399 KQDILRYSA
+399 KEILSYAA

-423 KRAKDENIEVQFPT
+423 NRAKNESLEVKFPT
-437 DFNYVPGKGVSCRLD
+437 DFNYIPGKGIACRLV
-452 NKKILIGNRDLFMD
+452 KRILIGNRDLISD
-466 NGISTSNFES
+466 NGISISGFENS
-476 GIRRLEGEGKTVLIL
+476 VKKLEGEGKTVLIMAL
-491 SIESTVVGLIALA
+491 DSEVVGLIALG

-509 DSIEAIQALN
+509 DSLRAVKALKDL
-519 KIHVE
+519 KIE

-535 AKAIARKVGI
+535 ARAIAVKVGI
-545 ANVVA
+545 TNVLA
-550 NVKPSQKLE
+550 GVKPGQKLE

-566 AGKIVAMVGDGI
+566 SGKIVAMVGDGI
-578 NDAPSLAKADL
+578 NDAPSLAKANL
-589 GIAIGSGTDIAKE
+589 GIAIGSGTDVAME
-602 TGGIVLMKNKLYDVY
+602 TGGMVLMKNKLYDVF
-617 VSLRLGKMTIRK
+617 VSLKLGRMTIRK

-641 AALIPIGAG
+641 IFLIPIAAGA
-650 VLIPLFGAG
+650 LIPLFGAS

-677 TVVLNSLLLKRFEA
+677 TVVLNSLLLKRFKP

>member
-12 DETTATIKSFKYG
+12 DETTAAIRSFKYG

-32 DACKD
+32 EVCKN
-37 QFEEPEKELRKL
+37 QFDEPEKELKKL
-49 KIQLTIAWVLT
+49 KFLLVLSWILT
-60 IPVIIFTYIVHFE
+60 IPVILFTYLIRFE
-73 YWAYITLIMAS
+73 YWTYVILVMAS
-84 IVQFYPGLRFYKG
+84 VVQFYPGLRFYKG
-97 TIDAFK
+97 TIDAIK

-115 GTSAAWAYSAVV
+115 GTSAAWAYSAGVV
-127 VLFPALFPTTGIYF
+127 VFPSLFPSTGIYF

-173 SLLPKTAHLVRNGE
+173 SLLPKTAHLVRDGK
-187 IVEVKAEEIKVSDIL
+187 IMDVKVEEIRVGDIL
-202 LVKPGEAIPTDSKV
+202 LVKPGEGIPTDSRV
-216 VEGSTSIDESM
+216 VEGFTSIDESM
-227 ITGESLPVDKKVGDR
+227 ITGESLPVDKKIGDR
-242 VIGGTVNLSG
+242 VTGGTMNLSG
-252 GIRVAAEKVGEDT
+252 AVRIEAVRIGEDT
-265 ALSEIIETV
+265 DLSEIIETV

-287 ADRVSSY
+287 ADKVSSY
-294 FVPAVVS
+294 FVPAVMTVG
-301 IGVLSFLYWYYVGRI
+301 ILSFLYWYYIGNI

-347 SSGKAAEN
+347 ASGKAAEN
-355 GILVKGGEYIET
+355 GILVKGGEYIEV
-367 ANKVNTVAFDKT
+367 ANKVDTVAFDKT
-379 GTITKGQLEVTDV
+379 GTITKGHLEVTDIV
-392 IELSTLT
+392 KVSKLDEKEILT
-399 KQDILRYSA
+399 YAA

-423 KRAKDENIEVQFPT
+423 NRAKHEGLEVKFPT
-437 DFNYVPGKGVSCRLD
+437 DFNYIPGKGITCRLV
-452 NKKILIGNRDLFMD
+452 NRILIGNRDLISD
-466 NGISTSNFES
+466 NGISIFDFENS
-476 GIRRLEGEGKTVLIL
+476 VKKLEGEGKTVLIMAL
-491 SIESTVVGLIALA
+491 DSEVVGLIALG

-509 DSIEAIQALN
+509 DSFRAVKALKDL
-519 KIHVE
+519 KIE

-535 AKAIARKVGI
+535 ARAIAVKVGI
-545 ANVVA
+545 TNVLA
-550 NVKPSQKLE
+550 GVKPGQKLE
-559 KIEELQR
+559 KIEELQKS
-566 AGKIVAMVGDGI
+566 GKIVAMVGDGI

-589 GIAIGSGTDIAKE
+589 GIAIGSGTDVAME
-602 TGGIVLMKNKLYDVY
+602 TGGMVLMKDKLYDVF
-617 VSLRLGKMTIRK
+617 VSLKLGRMTIRK

-641 AALIPIGAG
+641 IFLIPIAAGA
-650 VLIPLFGAG
+650 LIPLFGAN

-677 TVVLNSLLLKRFEA
+677 TVVLNSLLLKRFKP

>member
-12 DETTATIKSFKYG
+12 DETTAAIRSFKYG

-32 DACKD
+32 EVCKN
-37 QFEEPEKELRKL
+37 QFDEPEKELKKL
-49 KIQLTIAWVLT
+49 KFLLVLSWILT
-60 IPVIIFTYIVHFE
+60 IPVILFTYLIRFE
-73 YWAYITLIMAS
+73 YWTYVILVMAS
-84 IVQFYPGLRFYKG
+84 VVQFYPGLRFYKG
-97 TIDAFK
+97 TIDAIK

-115 GTSAAWAYSAVV
+115 GTSAAWAYSAGVV
-127 VLFPALFPTTGIYF
+127 VFPSLFPSTGIYF

-173 SLLPKTAHLVRNGE
+173 SLLPKTAHLVRDSK
-187 IVEVKAEEIKVSDIL
+187 IVDVKVEEIRVGDIL
-202 LVKPGEAIPTDSKV
+202 LVKPGEGIPTDSRV
-216 VEGSTSIDESM
+216 VEGFTSIDESM
-227 ITGESLPVDKKVGDR
+227 ITGESLPVDKKIGDR
-242 VIGGTVNLSG
+242 VTGGTMNLSG
-252 GIRVAAEKVGEDT
+252 AVRIEAVRIGEDT
-265 ALSEIIETV
+265 DLSEIIETV

-287 ADRVSSY
+287 ADKVSSY
-294 FVPAVVS
+294 FVPAVMTVG
-301 IGVLSFLYWYYVGRI
+301 ILSFLYWYYIGNI

-347 SSGKAAEN
+347 ASGKAAEN
-355 GILVKGGEYIET
+355 GILVKGGEYIEV
-367 ANKVNTVAFDKT
+367 ANKVDTVAFDKT
-379 GTITKGQLEVTDV
+379 GTITKGHLEVTDIV
-392 IELSTLT
+392 KVSKLDEKEILT
-399 KQDILRYSA
+399 YAA

-423 KRAKDENIEVQFPT
+423 NRAKHEGLEVKFPT
-437 DFNYVPGKGVSCRLD
+437 DFNYIPGKGITCRLV
-452 NKKILIGNRDLFMD
+452 NRILIGNRDLISD
-466 NGISTSNFES
+466 NGISIFDFENS
-476 GIRRLEGEGKTVLIL
+476 VKKLEGEGKTVLIMAL
-491 SIESTVVGLIALA
+491 DSEVVGLIALG

-509 DSIEAIQALN
+509 DSFRAVKALKDL
-519 KIHVE
+519 KIE

-535 AKAIARKVGI
+535 ARAIAVKVGI
-545 ANVVA
+545 TNVLA
-550 NVKPSQKLE
+550 GVKPGQKLE
-559 KIEELQR
+559 KIEELQKS
-566 AGKIVAMVGDGI
+566 GKIVAMVGDGI

-589 GIAIGSGTDIAKE
+589 GIAIGSGTDVAME
-602 TGGIVLMKNKLYDVY
+602 TGGMVLMKDKLYDVF
-617 VSLRLGKMTIRK
+617 VSLKLGRMTIRK

-641 AALIPIGAG
+641 IFLIPIAAGA
-650 VLIPLFGAG
+650 LIPLFGAN

-677 TVVLNSLLLKRFEA
+677 TVVLNSLLLKRFKP

>member
-32 DACKD
+32 EACKD
-37 QFEEPEKELRKL
+37 QFDEPERELKKL
-49 KIQLTIAWVLT
+49 KFLLALSWILT
-60 IPVIIFTYIVHFE
+60 IPVILFTYLIHFE
-73 YWAYITLIMAS
+73 YWTYVTLVMAS
-84 IVQFYPGLRFYKG
+84 VVQFYPGLRFYKG
-97 TIDAFK
+97 TIDAIK

-115 GTSAAWAYSAVV
+115 GTSAAWAYSAGVV
-127 VLFPALFPTTGIYF
+127 VFPSLFPSTGIYF

-161 KARASEALSKLV
+161 KTRASEALSKLV
-173 SLLPKTAHLVRNGE
+173 SLLPKTAHLVRDGK
-187 IVEVKAEEIKVSDIL
+187 IMDVKVEEIRVNDIL
-202 LVKPGEAIPTDSKV
+202 LVKPGEGIPTDSRV
-216 VEGSTSIDESM
+216 VDGFTSIDESM
-227 ITGESLPVDKKVGDR
+227 ITGESLPVDKKIGDM
-242 VIGGTVNLSG
+242 VTGGTMNLSG
-252 GIRVAAEKVGEDT
+252 AVRIEAVRIGEDT

-274 RNANSAKVPIQRL
+274 RNANSARVPIQRL
-287 ADRVSSY
+287 ADKVSSY

-301 IGVLSFLYWYYVGRI
+301 IGILSFLYWYYVGNI

-347 SSGKAAEN
+347 ASGKAAEN
-355 GILVKGGEYIET
+355 GILVKGGEYIEV
-367 ANKVNTVAFDKT
+367 ASKVDTVAFDKT
-379 GTITKGQLEVTDV
+379 GTITKGHLEVTDIV
-392 IELSTLT
+392 KLSTLNE
-399 KQDILRYSA
+399 KEILSYAA

-423 KRAKDENIEVQFPT
+423 NRAKNESLEVKFPT
-437 DFNYVPGKGVSCRLD
+437 DFNYIPGKGIACRLV
-452 NKKILIGNRDLFMD
+452 KRILIGNRDLISD
-466 NGISTSNFES
+466 NGISISGFENS
-476 GIRRLEGEGKTVLIL
+476 VKKLEGEGKTVLIMAL
-491 SIESTVVGLIALA
+491 DSEVVGLIALG

-509 DSIEAIQALN
+509 DSLRAVKALKDL
-519 KIHVE
+519 KIE

-535 AKAIARKVGI
+535 ARAIAVKVGI
-545 ANVVA
+545 TNVLA
-550 NVKPSQKLE
+550 GVKPGQKLE

-566 AGKIVAMVGDGI
+566 SGKIVAMVGDGI
-578 NDAPSLAKADL
+578 NDAPSLAKANL
-589 GIAIGSGTDIAKE
+589 GIAIGSGTDVAME
-602 TGGIVLMKNKLYDVY
+602 TGGMVLMKNKLYDVF
-617 VSLRLGKMTIRK
+617 VSLKLGRMTIRK

-641 AALIPIGAG
+641 IFLIPIAAGA
-650 VLIPLFGAG
+650 LIPLFGAS

-677 TVVLNSLLLKRFEA
+677 TVVLNSLLLKRFKP

>member
-32 DACKD
+32 EACKD
-37 QFEEPEKELRKL
+37 QFDEPERELKKL
-49 KIQLTIAWVLT
+49 KFLLVLSWILT
-60 IPVIIFTYIVHFE
+60 IPVILFTYLIRFE
-73 YWAYITLIMAS
+73 YWTYVALVMAS
-84 IVQFYPGLRFYKG
+84 VVQFYPGLRFYKG
-97 TIDAFK
+97 TIDAIK

-115 GTSAAWAYSAVV
+115 GTSAAWAYSAGVV
-127 VLFPALFPTTGIYF
+127 VFPSLFPSTGIYF

-161 KARASEALSKLV
+161 KTRASEALSKLV
-173 SLLPKTAHLVRNGE
+173 SLLPKTAHLFRDGK
-187 IVEVKAEEIKVSDIL
+187 ILDVKVEEIRVNDIL
-202 LVKPGEAIPTDSKV
+202 LVKPGEGIPTDSRV
-216 VEGSTSIDESM
+216 VDGFTSIDESM
-227 ITGESLPVDKKVGDR
+227 ITGESLPVDKKIGDM
-242 VIGGTVNLSG
+242 VTGGTMNLSG
-252 GIRVAAEKVGEDT
+252 AVRIEAVRIGEDT

-287 ADRVSSY
+287 ADKVSSY
-294 FVPAVVS
+294 FVPAVVTVG
-301 IGVLSFLYWYYVGRI
+301 ILSFLYWYYIGNI

-347 SSGKAAEN
+347 ASGKAAEN
-355 GILVKGGEYIET
+355 GILVKGGEYIEV
-367 ANKVNTVAFDKT
+367 ASKVDTVAFDKT
-379 GTITKGQLEVTDV
+379 GTITKGHLEVTDIV
-392 IELSTLT
+392 KLSTL
-399 KQDILRYSA
+399 DEREILTYAA

-423 KRAKDENIEVQFPT
+423 NRAKNESLEVKFPT
-437 DFNYVPGKGVSCRLD
+437 DFSYIPGKGIASRLV
-452 NKKILIGNRDLFMD
+452 KRILIGNRDLISD
-466 NGISTSNFES
+466 NGISISGFENS
-476 GIRRLEGEGKTVLIL
+476 VEKLEGEGKTVLIMAL
-491 SIESTVVGLIALA
+491 DSEVVGLIALG

-509 DSIEAIQALN
+509 DSSRAVKALN
-519 KIHVE
+519 DLKIE

-535 AKAIARKVGI
+535 ARAIAGKVGI
-545 ANVVA
+545 TNVLA
-550 NVKPSQKLE
+550 GVKPGQKLE

-566 AGKIVAMVGDGI
+566 SGKIVAMVGDGI

-589 GIAIGSGTDIAKE
+589 GIAIGSGTDVAME
-602 TGGIVLMKNKLYDVY
+602 TGGMVLMKNKLYDVF
-617 VSLRLGKMTIRK
+617 VSLKLGRMTIRK
-629 IKQNLLWAFFYN
+629 IKQNLMWAFFYN
-641 AALIPIGAG
+641 IFLIPIAAGA
-650 VLIPLFGAG
+650 LIPLFGAS

-677 TVVLNSLLLKRFEA
+677 TVVLNSLLLKRFKP

>member
-32 DACKD
+32 EACKD
-37 QFEEPEKELRKL
+37 QFDEPERELKKL
-49 KIQLTIAWVLT
+49 KFLLALSWILT
-60 IPVIIFTYIVHFE
+60 IPVILFTYLFHFE
-73 YWAYITLIMAS
+73 YWTYVTLVMAS
-84 IVQFYPGLRFYKG
+84 VVQFYPGLRFYKG
-97 TIDAFK
+97 TIDAIK

-115 GTSAAWAYSAVV
+115 GTSAAWAYSAGVV
-127 VLFPALFPTTGIYF
+127 VFPSLFPSTGIYF

-161 KARASEALSKLV
+161 KTRASEALSKLV
-173 SLLPKTAHLVRNGE
+173 SLLPKTAHLVRDGK
-187 IVEVKAEEIKVSDIL
+187 IMDVKVEEIRVNDIL
-202 LVKPGEAIPTDSKV
+202 LVKPGEGIPTDSRV
-216 VEGSTSIDESM
+216 VDGFTSIDESM
-227 ITGESLPVDKKVGDR
+227 ITGESLPVDKKIGDM
-242 VIGGTVNLSG
+242 VTGGTMNLSG
-252 GIRVAAEKVGEDT
+252 AVRIEAVRIGEDT

-274 RNANSAKVPIQRL
+274 RNANSARVPIQRL
-287 ADRVSSY
+287 ADKVSSY

-301 IGVLSFLYWYYVGRI
+301 VGILSFLYWYYVGNI

-347 SSGKAAEN
+347 ASGKAAEN
-355 GILVKGGEYIET
+355 GILVKGGEYIEV
-367 ANKVNTVAFDKT
+367 ASKVDTVAFDKT
-379 GTITKGQLEVTDV
+379 GTITKGHLEVTDIV
-392 IELSTLT
+392 KLSTLNE
-399 KQDILRYSA
+399 KEILSYAA

-423 KRAKDENIEVQFPT
+423 NRAKNESLEVKFPT
-437 DFNYVPGKGVSCRLD
+437 DFNYIPGKGIACRLV
-452 NKKILIGNRDLFMD
+452 KRILIGNRDLISD
-466 NGISTSNFES
+466 NGISISGFENS
-476 GIRRLEGEGKTVLIL
+476 VKKLEGEGKTVLIMAL
-491 SIESTVVGLIALA
+491 DSEVVGLIALG

-509 DSIEAIQALN
+509 DSSRAVKALRDL
-519 KIHVE
+519 KIE

-535 AKAIARKVGI
+535 ARAIAVKVGI
-545 ANVVA
+545 TNVLA
-550 NVKPSQKLE
+550 GVKPGQKLE

-566 AGKIVAMVGDGI
+566 SGKIVAMVGDGI
-578 NDAPSLAKADL
+578 NDAPSLAKANL
-589 GIAIGSGTDIAKE
+589 GIAIGSGTDVAME
-602 TGGIVLMKNKLYDVY
+602 TGGMVLMKNKLYDVF
-617 VSLRLGKMTIRK
+617 VSLKLGRMTIRK

-641 AALIPIGAG
+641 IFLIPIAAGA
-650 VLIPLFGAG
+650 LIPLFGAS

-677 TVVLNSLLLKRFEA
+677 TVVLNSLLLKRFKP

>member
-12 DETTATIKSFKYG
+12 DETTAAIRSFKYG

-32 DACKD
+32 EVCKD
-37 QFEEPEKELRKL
+37 QFDEPEKELKKL
-49 KIQLTIAWVLT
+49 KFLLVLSWILT
-60 IPVIIFTYIVHFE
+60 IPVILFTYLIRFE
-73 YWAYITLIMAS
+73 YWTYVILVMAS
-84 IVQFYPGLRFYKG
+84 VVQFYPGLRFYKG
-97 TIDAFK
+97 TIDAIK

-115 GTSAAWAYSAVV
+115 GTSAAWAYSAGVV
-127 VLFPALFPTTGIYF
+127 VFPSLFPSTGIYF

-173 SLLPKTAHLVRNGE
+173 SLLPKTAHLVRDSK
-187 IVEVKAEEIKVSDIL
+187 IVDVKVEEIRVGDIL
-202 LVKPGEAIPTDSKV
+202 IVKPGEGIPTDSRV
-216 VEGSTSIDESM
+216 VEGFTSIDESM
-227 ITGESLPVDKKVGDR
+227 ITGESLPVDKKIGDR
-242 VIGGTVNLSG
+242 VTGGTMNLSG
-252 GIRVAAEKVGEDT
+252 AVRIEAVRIGEDT
-265 ALSEIIETV
+265 DLSEIIETV

-287 ADRVSSY
+287 ADKVSSY
-294 FVPAVVS
+294 FVPAVMTVG
-301 IGVLSFLYWYYVGRI
+301 ILSFLYWYYIGNI

-347 SSGKAAEN
+347 ASGKAAEN
-355 GILVKGGEYIET
+355 GILVKGGEYIEV
-367 ANKVNTVAFDKT
+367 ANKVDTVAFDKT
-379 GTITKGQLEVTDV
+379 GTITKGHLEVTDIV
-392 IELSTLT
+392 KVSKLDEKEILT
-399 KQDILRYSA
+399 YAA

-423 KRAKDENIEVQFPT
+423 NRAKHEGLEVKFPT
-437 DFNYVPGKGVSCRLD
+437 DFNYIPGKGITCRLV
-452 NKKILIGNRDLFMD
+452 NRILIGNRDLISD
-466 NGISTSNFES
+466 NGISIFDFENS
-476 GIRRLEGEGKTVLIL
+476 VKKLEGEGKTVLIMAL
-491 SIESTVVGLIALA
+491 DSEVVGLIALG

-509 DSIEAIQALN
+509 DSFRAVKALKDL
-519 KIHVE
+519 KIE

-535 AKAIARKVGI
+535 ARAIAGKVGI
-545 ANVVA
+545 TNVLA
-550 NVKPSQKLE
+550 GVKPGQKLE

-566 AGKIVAMVGDGI
+566 SGKIVAMVGDGI
-578 NDAPSLAKADL
+578 NDAPSLAKANL
-589 GIAIGSGTDIAKE
+589 GIAIGSGTDVAME
-602 TGGIVLMKNKLYDVY
+602 TGGMVLMKNKLYDVF
-617 VSLRLGKMTIRK
+617 VSLKLGRMTIRK

-641 AALIPIGAG
+641 IFLIPIAAGA
-650 VLIPLFGAG
+650 LIPLFGAS

-677 TVVLNSLLLKRFEA
+677 TVVLNSLLLKRFKP

>member
-12 DETTATIKSFKYG
+12 DETTAAIRSFKYG

-32 DACKD
+32 EVCKD
-37 QFEEPEKELRKL
+37 QFDEPEKELKKL
-49 KIQLTIAWVLT
+49 KFLLVLSWILT
-60 IPVIIFTYIVHFE
+60 IPVILFTYLIRFE
-73 YWAYITLIMAS
+73 YWTYVILVMAS
-84 IVQFYPGLRFYKG
+84 VVQFYPGLRFYKG
-97 TIDAFK
+97 TIDAIK

-115 GTSAAWAYSAVV
+115 GTSAAWAYSAGVV
-127 VLFPALFPTTGIYF
+127 VFPSLFPSTGIYF

-173 SLLPKTAHLVRNGE
+173 SLLPKTAHLVRDSK
-187 IVEVKAEEIKVSDIL
+187 IVDVKVEEIRVGDIL
-202 LVKPGEAIPTDSKV
+202 LVKPGEGIPTDSRV
-216 VEGSTSIDESM
+216 VEGFTSIDESM
-227 ITGESLPVDKKVGDR
+227 ITGESLPVDKKIGDR
-242 VIGGTVNLSG
+242 VTGGTMNLSG
-252 GIRVAAEKVGEDT
+252 AVRIEAVRIGEDT
-265 ALSEIIETV
+265 DLSEIIETV

-287 ADRVSSY
+287 ADKVSSY
-294 FVPAVVS
+294 FVPAVMTVG
-301 IGVLSFLYWYYVGRI
+301 ILSFLYWYYIGNI

-347 SSGKAAEN
+347 ASGKAAEN
-355 GILVKGGEYIET
+355 GILVKGGEYIEV
-367 ANKVNTVAFDKT
+367 ANKVDTVAFDKT
-379 GTITKGQLEVTDV
+379 GTITKGHLEVTDIV
-392 IELSTLT
+392 KVSKLDEKEILT
-399 KQDILRYSA
+399 YAA

-423 KRAKDENIEVQFPT
+423 NRAKHEGLEVKFPT
-437 DFNYVPGKGVSCRLD
+437 DFNYIPGKGITCRLV
-452 NKKILIGNRDLFMD
+452 NRILIGNRDLISD
-466 NGISTSNFES
+466 NGISIFDFENS
-476 GIRRLEGEGKTVLIL
+476 VKKLEGEGKTVLIMAL
-491 SIESTVVGLIALA
+491 DSEVVGLIALG

-509 DSIEAIQALN
+509 DSFRAVKALKDL
-519 KIHVE
+519 KIE

-535 AKAIARKVGI
+535 ARAIAVKVGI
-545 ANVVA
+545 TNVLA
-550 NVKPSQKLE
+550 GVKPGQKLE
-559 KIEELQR
+559 KIEELQKS
-566 AGKIVAMVGDGI
+566 GKIVAMVGDGI

-589 GIAIGSGTDIAKE
+589 GIAIGSGTDVAME
-602 TGGIVLMKNKLYDVY
+602 TGGMVLMKNKLYDVF
-617 VSLRLGKMTIRK
+617 VSLKLGRMTIRK

-641 AALIPIGAG
+641 IFLIPIAAGA
-650 VLIPLFGAG
+650 LIPLFGAS

-677 TVVLNSLLLKRFEA
+677 TVVLNSLLLKRFKP

>member
-32 DACKD
+32 EACKD
-37 QFEEPEKELRKL
+37 QFDEPERELKKL
-49 KIQLTIAWVLT
+49 KFLLALSWILT
-60 IPVIIFTYIVHFE
+60 IPVILFTYLIHFE
-73 YWAYITLIMAS
+73 YWTYVTLVMAS
-84 IVQFYPGLRFYKG
+84 VVQFYPGLRFYKG
-97 TIDAFK
+97 TIDAIK

-115 GTSAAWAYSAVV
+115 GTSAAWAYSAGVV
-127 VLFPALFPTTGIYF
+127 VFPSLFPSTGIYF

-161 KARASEALSKLV
+161 KTRASEALSKLV
-173 SLLPKTAHLVRNGE
+173 SLLPKTAHLVRDGK
-187 IVEVKAEEIKVSDIL
+187 IMDVKVEEIRVNDIL
-202 LVKPGEAIPTDSKV
+202 LVKPGEGIPTDSRV
-216 VEGSTSIDESM
+216 VDGFTSIDESM
-227 ITGESLPVDKKVGDR
+227 ITGESLPVDKKIGDM
-242 VIGGTVNLSG
+242 VTGGTMNLSG
-252 GIRVAAEKVGEDT
+252 AVRIEAVRIGEDT
-265 ALSEIIETV
+265 ALSEIIEAV
-274 RNANSAKVPIQRL
+274 RNANSARVPIQRL
-287 ADRVSSY
+287 ADKVSSY

-301 IGVLSFLYWYYVGRI
+301 IGILSFLYWYYVGNI

-347 SSGKAAEN
+347 ASGKAAEN
-355 GILVKGGEYIET
+355 GILVKGGEYIEV
-367 ANKVNTVAFDKT
+367 ASKVDTVAFDKT
-379 GTITKGQLEVTDV
+379 GTITKGHLEVTDIV
-392 IELSTLT
+392 KLSTLNE
-399 KQDILRYSA
+399 KEILSYAA

-423 KRAKDENIEVQFPT
+423 NRAKNESLEVKFPT
-437 DFNYVPGKGVSCRLD
+437 DFNYIPGKGIACRLV
-452 NKKILIGNRDLFMD
+452 KRILIGNRDLISD
-466 NGISTSNFES
+466 NGISISGFENS
-476 GIRRLEGEGKTVLIL
+476 VKKLEGEGKTVLIMAL
-491 SIESTVVGLIALA
+491 DSEVVGLIALG

-509 DSIEAIQALN
+509 DSSRAVKALKDL
-519 KIHVE
+519 KIE

-535 AKAIARKVGI
+535 ARAIAVKVGI
-545 ANVVA
+545 TNVLA
-550 NVKPSQKLE
+550 GVKPGQKLE

-566 AGKIVAMVGDGI
+566 SGKIVAMVGDGI
-578 NDAPSLAKADL
+578 NDAPSLAKANL
-589 GIAIGSGTDIAKE
+589 GIAIGSGTDVAME
-602 TGGIVLMKNKLYDVY
+602 TGGMVLMKNKLYDVF
-617 VSLRLGKMTIRK
+617 VSLKLGRMTIRK

-641 AALIPIGAG
+641 IFLIPIAAGA
-650 VLIPLFGAG
+650 LIPLFGAS

-677 TVVLNSLLLKRFEA
+677 TVVLNSLLLKRFKP

>member
-32 DACKD
+32 EACKD
-37 QFEEPEKELRKL
+37 QFDEPERELKKL
-49 KIQLTIAWVLT
+49 KFLLALSWILT
-60 IPVIIFTYIVHFE
+60 IPVILFTYLIHFE
-73 YWAYITLIMAS
+73 YWTYVTLVMAS
-84 IVQFYPGLRFYKG
+84 VVQFYPGLRFYKG
-97 TIDAFK
+97 TIDAIK

-115 GTSAAWAYSAVV
+115 GTSAAWAYSAGVV
-127 VLFPALFPTTGIYF
+127 VFPSLFPSTGIYF

-161 KARASEALSKLV
+161 KTRASEALSKLV
-173 SLLPKTAHLVRNGE
+173 SLLPKTAHLVRDGK
-187 IVEVKAEEIKVSDIL
+187 IMDVKVEEIRVNDIL
-202 LVKPGEAIPTDSKV
+202 LVKPGEGIPTDSRV
-216 VEGSTSIDESM
+216 VDGFTSIDESM
-227 ITGESLPVDKKVGDR
+227 ITGESLPVDKKIGDM
-242 VIGGTVNLSG
+242 VTGGTMNLSG
-252 GIRVAAEKVGEDT
+252 AVRIEAVRIGEDT
-265 ALSEIIETV
+265 ALSEIIEAV
-274 RNANSAKVPIQRL
+274 RNANSARVPIQRL
-287 ADRVSSY
+287 ADKVSSY

-301 IGVLSFLYWYYVGRI
+301 VGILSFLYWYYIGNI

-347 SSGKAAEN
+347 ASGKAAEN
-355 GILVKGGEYIET
+355 GILVKGGEYIEV
-367 ANKVNTVAFDKT
+367 ASKVDTVAFDKT
-379 GTITKGQLEVTDV
+379 GTITKGHLEVTDIV
-392 IELSTLT
+392 KLSTLNE
-399 KQDILRYSA
+399 KEILSYAA

-423 KRAKDENIEVQFPT
+423 NRAKNESLEVKFPT
-437 DFNYVPGKGVSCRLD
+437 DFNYIPGKGIACRLV
-452 NKKILIGNRDLFMD
+452 KRILIGNRDLISD
-466 NGISTSNFES
+466 NGISISGFENS
-476 GIRRLEGEGKTVLIL
+476 VKKLEGEGKTVLIMAL
-491 SIESTVVGLIALA
+491 DSEVVGLIALG

-509 DSIEAIQALN
+509 DSSRAVKALKDL
-519 KIHVE
+519 KIE

-535 AKAIARKVGI
+535 ARAIAVKVGI
-545 ANVVA
+545 TNVLA
-550 NVKPSQKLE
+550 GVKPGQKLE

-566 AGKIVAMVGDGI
+566 SGKIVAMVGDGI
-578 NDAPSLAKADL
+578 NDAPSLAKANL
-589 GIAIGSGTDIAKE
+589 GIAIGSGTDVAME
-602 TGGIVLMKNKLYDVY
+602 TGGMVLMKNKLYDVF
-617 VSLRLGKMTIRK
+617 VSLKLGRMTIRK

-641 AALIPIGAG
+641 IFLIPIAAGA
-650 VLIPLFGAG
+650 LIPLFGAS

-677 TVVLNSLLLKRFEA
+677 TVVLNSLLLKRFKP

>member
-32 DACKD
+32 EACKD
-37 QFEEPEKELRKL
+37 QFDEPERELKKL
-49 KIQLTIAWVLT
+49 KFLLALSWILT
-60 IPVIIFTYIVHFE
+60 IPVILFTYLIHFE
-73 YWAYITLIMAS
+73 YWTYVTLVMAS
-84 IVQFYPGLRFYKG
+84 VVQFYPGLRFYKG
-97 TIDAFK
+97 TIDAIK

-115 GTSAAWAYSAVV
+115 GTSAAWAYSAGVV
-127 VLFPALFPTTGIYF
+127 VFPSLFPSTGIYF

-161 KARASEALSKLV
+161 KTRASEALSKLV
-173 SLLPKTAHLVRNGE
+173 SLLPKTAHLVRDGK
-187 IVEVKAEEIKVSDIL
+187 IMDVKVEEIRVNDIL
-202 LVKPGEAIPTDSKV
+202 LVKPGEGIPTDSRV
-216 VEGSTSIDESM
+216 VDGFTSIDESM
-227 ITGESLPVDKKVGDR
+227 ITGESLPVDKKIGDM
-242 VIGGTVNLSG
+242 VTGGTMNLSG
-252 GIRVAAEKVGEDT
+252 AVRIEAVRIGEDT

-274 RNANSAKVPIQRL
+274 RNANSARVPIQRL
-287 ADRVSSY
+287 ADKVSSY

-301 IGVLSFLYWYYVGRI
+301 IGILSFLYWYYVGNI

-347 SSGKAAEN
+347 ASGKAAEN
-355 GILVKGGEYIET
+355 GILVKGGEYIEV
-367 ANKVNTVAFDKT
+367 ASKVDTVAFDKT
-379 GTITKGQLEVTDV
+379 GTITKGHLEVTDIV
-392 IELSTLT
+392 KLSTVNE
-399 KQDILRYSA
+399 KEILSYAA

-423 KRAKDENIEVQFPT
+423 NRAKNESLEVKFPT
-437 DFNYVPGKGVSCRLD
+437 DFNYIPGKGIACRLV
-452 NKKILIGNRDLFMD
+452 KRILIGNRDLISD
-466 NGISTSNFES
+466 NGISISGFENS
-476 GIRRLEGEGKTVLIL
+476 VKKLEGEGKTVLIMAL
-491 SIESTVVGLIALA
+491 DSEVVGLIALG

-509 DSIEAIQALN
+509 DSSRAVKALKDL
-519 KIHVE
+519 KIE

-535 AKAIARKVGI
+535 ARAIAVKVGI
-545 ANVVA
+545 TNVLA
-550 NVKPSQKLE
+550 GVKPGQKLE

-566 AGKIVAMVGDGI
+566 SGKIVAMVGDGI
-578 NDAPSLAKADL
+578 NDAPSLAKANL
-589 GIAIGSGTDIAKE
+589 GIAIGSGTDVAME
-602 TGGIVLMKNKLYDVY
+602 TGGMVLMKNKLYDVF
-617 VSLRLGKMTIRK
+617 VSLKLGRMTIRK

-641 AALIPIGAG
+641 IFLIPIAAGA
-650 VLIPLFGAG
+650 LIPLFGAS

-677 TVVLNSLLLKRFEA
+677 TVVLNSLLLKRFKP